1 MGIGLVA
8 VWAILSLTS
17 FVLSRFGICITF
29 ILLFW
34 CVDNVERISVK
45 DKCHFQSIE
54 SWLLLFQGS
63 EATPSVGIA
72 DRARHPDEL
81 KQDSGNWLI
90 DIDYYISQ
98 QVLLDHLLS
107 AHS

>member
-1 MGIGLVA
+1 
-8 VWAILSLTS
+8 
-17 FVLSRFGICITF
+17 
-29 ILLFW
+29 
-34 CVDNVERISVK
+34 
-45 DKCHFQSIE
+45 
-54 SWLLLFQGS
+54 LFQGC

-98 QVLLDHLLS
+98 QVLLDSPAVGSFLNALYLEPPEVFTHQELEVGRS
-107 AHS
+107 SDVPTICCP

>member
-1 MGIGLVA
+1 
-8 VWAILSLTS
+8 
-17 FVLSRFGICITF
+17 
-29 ILLFW
+29 
-34 CVDNVERISVK
+34 
-45 DKCHFQSIE
+45 
-54 SWLLLFQGS
+54 LFQGS

-107 AHS
+107 AHSYMPCTLNHQKSLLTKS

>member
-1 MGIGLVA
+1 
-8 VWAILSLTS
+8 
-17 FVLSRFGICITF
+17 
-29 ILLFW
+29 
-34 CVDNVERISVK
+34 
-45 DKCHFQSIE
+45 
-54 SWLLLFQGS
+54 LFQGS